1 MFDLTKLFSKKGA
14 AEAFEHASRG
24 FIETEQKYLGGA
36 AKKFRGNLPKGVEFN
51 QFETALKG
59 GIDEF
64 DTFVNAQRE
73 GNQGVLRNIGDE
85 LLGTAEKPAP
95 RYTPET
101 LDRMSTS
108 LSNTGEIGRGITQR
122 DTVGTNP
129 LLRVLGSSEGY
140 GGAAAAIGIGAGL
153 GAGAAALTGND
164 KGSGA
169 IAGGLGVIGMRG
181 LSKAVS
187 DNIGGIENFM
197 MKKVLGE
204 EELFVPSKVQ
214 QSIREGN
221 VTDQQIASL
230 RSHMQDMGYKPR
242 AQQTAENQARKGSD
256 YFMHQ
261 GMGRTVKKMTDEA
274 ARRNQLENIS
284 RMETGNMSAV
294 QRGMHGM
301 LTKNKGIGMQTRYL
315 VGSGAMLSGVAFSSP
330 RKDRSRGFNRNRGN
344 RF

>member
-14 AEAFEHASRG
+14 VEAFEHASRG

-36 AKKFRGNLPKGVEFN
+36 AEKFKGNLPSGVGFDEF
-51 QFETALKG
+51 ESALKG
-59 GIDEF
+59 GIEEF
-64 DTFVNAQRE
+64 DTFVGKQVDE
-73 GNQGVLRNIGDE
+73 NQGVLRNIGDE

-101 LDRMSTS
+101 LERMSTS
-108 LSNTGEIGRGITQR
+108 LKDTGEIGRGITQR

-181 LSKAVS
+181 LSRAVS

-204 EELFVPSKVQ
+204 DMLT
-214 QSIREGN
+214 REGIGEM
-221 VTDQQIASL
+221 VSKGDATQKQIGLLEDQMTRMGKKSQTYQTSVLHEIGNNASTFLKDAPFSEQNL
-230 RSHMQDMGYKPR
+230 RVGNLQR
-242 AQQTAENQARKGSD
+242 AST
-256 YFMHQ
+256 
-261 GMGRTVKKMTDEA
+261 
-274 ARRNQLENIS
+274 
-284 RMETGNMSAV
+284 METGSMSAV